1 MKREINQ
8 EFEFNGKKFKVI
20 ESDYMFPHKCDECGF
35 YNHIEHKCFG
45 TLGVTGDCRMR
56 WRGDRKEVIF
66 VEL

>member
-8 EFEFNGKKFKVI
+8 VFEHEGKKYVVREAEI
-20 ESDYMFPHKCDECGF
+20 GFPYKCIQCGF
-35 YNHIEHKCFG
+35 YNHVDNACFG
-45 TLGVTGDCRMR
+45 TLGVTGDCRIR

>member
-20 ESDYMFPHKCDECGF
+20 EADLIFPYKCPWCGF
-35 YNHIEHKCFG
+35 YDSAKCNCTG